1 MSQTLACPSCG
12 TSNPLPEDLR
22 TGTFTCVSCHQELRT
37 AELADGASRSVDA
50 LVGWMNEAVAKPFD
64 PASIATA
71 PKLEDESTA
80 VRPMPCLKCGQTVD
94 VPLDLTAKQVRCEA
108 CDRTWPVS
116 AYIDDAERLRL
127 DMARQVA
134 ENEALKRLVAEGLD
148 CPSCGAHNDVPDD
161 HRVQLTCTHCGAT
174 VRLSDHVEAGA
185 VARRRLKHGVF
196 AMRDELVARQEAAKR
211 RERTIVFVLVGGMVA
226 VGVGMAALS
235 ALGGLLGAWFGL
247 G

>member
-1 MSQTLACPSCG
+1 MSRAVACPSCG
-12 TSNPLPEDLR
+12 AGTPLPEDLR
-22 TGTFTCVSCHQELRT
+22 TETFRCTSCHQELRT
-37 AELADGASRSVDA
+37 AELADGASRSVDV
-50 LVGWMNEAVAKPFD
+50 LVGWMKDAVQGPFD

-71 PKLEDESTA
+71 PKLADESTA
-80 VRPMPCLKCGQTVD
+80 VRPMPCLKCGQPVE

-116 AYIDDAERLRL
+116 AYIGDAERLEL

-134 ENEALKRLVAEGLD
+134 ENDALKRLVAEGLD

-161 HRVQLTCTHCGAT
+161 DRVQLTCTRCGAT

-196 AMRDELVARQEAAKR
+196 AMRDELVARQEAAQR
-211 RERTIVFVLVGGMVA
+211 RERTLVVVLVGGMIVVA
-226 VGVGMAALS
+226 LGAAALS
-235 ALGGLLGAWFGL
+235 ALGGLLGIAIL
-247 G
+247 